1 MCDDVGIDFHYGKFI
16 ISIVLATK
24 RVKDFSPSQ

>member
-16 ISIVLATK
+16 ISVVLATK
-24 RVKDFSPSQ
+24 TAKDFFLPP